1 MENKMNEDP
10 SGNKKKKIKKTTIT
24 LIFMGIFSI
33 VYFPLFF
40 YIDGVI
46 LEMQTKKAIKR
57 FMKENCQVDLTVTG
71 FKYVK
76 SWSSKAWDAITIPEF
91 EDIRGSISKGVVDF
105 VSPKSCGYQSFT
117 LNRNISQFIEVES
130 FKESYSNPKLNLS
143 INCFFGTLFLLFMI
157 YMIFLHIET
166 KGMDSKSENIDPS
179 P

>member
-1 MENKMNEDP
+1 MENKIKEDP
-10 SGNKKKKIKKTTIT
+10 PKNKKKFKKTIIS
-24 LIFMGIFSI
+24 LIFMGVFSI
-33 VYFPLFF
+33 VYFPVFF

-46 LEMQTKKAIKR
+46 LEMQTKKAIER

-76 SWSSKAWDAITIPEF
+76 SWSSKAWDAITIPKF
-91 EDIRGSISKGVVDF
+91 EEISGSISNGVVDF

-143 INCFFGTLFLLFMI
+143 INYFFGTLFLLFII
-157 YMIFLHIET
+157 YMVFLHFET
-166 KGMDSKSENIDPS
+166 KQKGNM
-179 P
+179 